1 MSVDYNRIVNYTF
14 HIQFLKHYFKD
25 NAVYY
30 QILLFSKEDST
41 LSIEFA
47 DRYSE
52 MDKWHATFKEDSKSK
67 NYPNFPEK
75 KIFGNTEEKFLNKR
89 LSSLQSYFSNILTHK
104 EFSKLKSVKN
114 WIYELF
120 KKYYKPQVLSNKTNQ
135 SAEPIVKNEIQQ
147 TRQNDKSK
155 IEVSGLVQEDSTG
168 KNMKE
173 IILKCSNVIEKYSKL
188 FIDLSEEHIQIGDDD
203 NISKE
208 KKYLEVTKSIK
219 INSRLFNLPKGDNSN
234 FECLGMEEP
243 QVKPFQQTMSDKL
256 KATFILKTVK
266 ISEQLSAVNL
276 ITPLI

>member
-1 MSVDYNRIVNYTF
+1 MSVDFNRIVNSNF

-52 MDKWHATFKEDSKSK
+52 MDKLHDSFKEDSKSK

-120 KKYYKPQVLSNKTNQ
+120 KKYYKPQVTSKTNPT
-135 SAEPIVKNEIQQ
+135 SEPTGKVEVQQ
-147 TRQNDKSK
+147 TKTTDKSK
-155 IEVSGLVQEDSTG
+155 LDSSTVNEVDLKV

-173 IILKCSNVIEKYSKL
+173 IITKCSNVIEKYSKL
-188 FIDLSEEHIQIGDDD
+188 FIDLSEETHIQIGDDD
-203 NISKE
+203 ISKE
-208 KKYLEVTKSIK
+208 KKYLEITKTIK
-219 INSRLFNLPKGDNSN
+219 ISSRLFSLPKGDNSN

-243 QVKPFQQTMSDKL
+243 QVKQYQQIMSDKIKGTHL
-256 KATFILKTVK
+256 LKTTK
-266 ISEQLSAVNL
+266 IAEQLSVVNL